1 MKNYLHL
8 LPFLSITR
16 SISKII
22 YILLAILIKVLYNAY
37 KICYLI
43 FDFYIINQVY
53 THTHTHDILLHH
65 LQNIRSFLH

>member
-43 FDFYIINQVY
+43 FDLHNKSSV
-53 THTHTHDILLHH
+53 HTHTHDILLHH